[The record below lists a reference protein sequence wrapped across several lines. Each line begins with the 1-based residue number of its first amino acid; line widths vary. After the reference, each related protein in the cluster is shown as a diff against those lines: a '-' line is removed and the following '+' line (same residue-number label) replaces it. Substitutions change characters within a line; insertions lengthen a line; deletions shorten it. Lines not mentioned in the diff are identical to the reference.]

1 VEHTGQ
7 PFSWPTLPDLKQL
20 AIIRPLPNSFAWS
33 NGKGRS
39 MEFDDWSRLRSEIKA
54 EIEHDGIGVKPRRAN
69 V

>member
-1 VEHTGQ
+1 
-7 PFSWPTLPDLKQL
+7 
-20 AIIRPLPNSFAWS
+20 
-33 NGKGRS
+33 